1 MSEGQ
6 SEPIAARPDANG
18 VRLKRTPAERRA
30 FRRRALGRTFKV
42 LATLV
47 VVYFIILNIPGLRNA
62 VDQLGEV
69 QPALLAVGLVLS
81 FVALFCYSV
90 MTRVAL
96 GPAGHHLSIW
106 RMFRIQLSTRAL
118 SSLIP
123 GGTAAGSALGYR
135 LMTLT
140 NVPGPDAGF
149 ALATSG
155 LASAVVLNFIL
166 WTGLVVSIPLRGV
179 NPAYGTAA
187 VAGIILMILAAGI
200 VFGLIGGQAQSEKIV
215 RRIARRLRMNEERA
229 GEAVNHISSRMQEL
243 WEDRALMRKLGM
255 WAALNWLLDA
265 AALWVFLRAFG
276 GSLPIDGLVVAFG
289 LANVLAAIPITP
301 GGLGIVEGIYV
312 PVLVG
317 FGLPRATVVVG
328 VVSYRIAQYWLPILV
343 GGGAYLSL
351 RVGPW
356 AISKDRLEP
365 LRDVVAS
372 AEGKESIL
380 DFSERYPARER
391 TRELPK
397 LGSFG
402 AVDPTRP
409 LSERSSADGEPPH
422 EPM

>member
-1 MSEGQ
+1 
-6 SEPIAARPDANG
+6 
-18 VRLKRTPAERRA
+18 
-30 FRRRALGRTFKV
+30 
-42 LATLV
+42 
-47 VVYFIILNIPGLRNA
+47 LRNA
-62 VDQLGEV
+62 VDQLSEV
-69 QPALLAVGLVLS
+69 QPGLLLVGLVLS

-90 MTRVAL
+90 MTRAAL
-96 GPAGHHLSIW
+96 GPSGHHFSIW
-106 RMFRIQLSTRAL
+106 RLFRIQLSTRAL

-135 LMTLT
+135 LMTLS

-155 LASAVVLNFIL
+155 LASAVVLNLIL

-179 NPAYGTAA
+179 NPVYGTSA
-187 VAGIILMILAAGI
+187 VAGIILMLLAAGI

-215 RRIARRLRMNEERA
+215 RRIARRLRMNEDRA
-229 GEAVNHISSRMQEL
+229 GEAVIHISGRMQEL
-243 WEDRALMRKLGM
+243 WDDRALMRKLGM

-276 GSLPIDGLVVAFG
+276 GSISVDGLIVAFG

-343 GGGAYLSL
+343 GGVAYLSL
-351 RVGPW
+351 RIGPW

-372 AEGKESIL
+372 ATGKESIL

-391 TRELPK
+391 TREIPK
-397 LGSFG
+397 PESSPTRD
-402 AVDPTRP
+402 ATRP
-409 LSERSSADGEPPH
+409 LSDGEPPH